1 MQLLGVY
8 DEYLVV
14 PLAQVLVNLGVRRGM
29 VVYGQDKLD
38 EISMSSPTTICE
50 IKDGWYKSY
59 TICPEDFGFKTC
71 KKDDILIGRYGAS
84 VGKIL
89 TGEEG
94 AYNVAIMKTIPD
106 ESIISKDYAKLFF
119 QSPSFQHFLQSVC
132 NSRAAQAGFSKS
144 DISDY
149 LIPIPSLG
157 EQERIVAELDLLQG
171 IIEKK
176 KEQLKAYDQLA
187 KSIFYDTFGDPFSN
201 EKGWEMSCF
210 GNIMTPAK
218 SNKCKSHSEL
228 PILSITMHDGIV
240 RQNER
245 FKKVIA
251 SKDVTG
257 YKIIKRGQLVIA
269 FPIDEGLIYTQDIED
284 EGIMSPA
291 YNVWDVD
298 YKKVQTLFLK
308 FHLHSSVIMKYYKDK
323 LRGTTLRRRM
333 IPKED
338 LLNLPIPLPPISQQ
352 EEFAEKVE
360 AIERQKALVQQSV
373 EEVQTM
379 FDCTMDKYFG

>member
-1 MQLLGVY
+1 MNKQDWTYKKLGEVATIYDSQRKPVTKKDRVNGIYPYYGATGIQDYVDSYLFDGRYLLLGEDGAKWGANDKSAFIIEGKSWVNNHAHIMRF
-8 DEYLVV
+8 DDRIIDSFVEYYLNGKDLTEYITGAVV
-14 PLAQVLVNLGVRRGM
+14 P
-29 VVYGQDKLD
+29 KL
-38 EISMSSPTTICE
+38 TQ
-50 IKDGWYKSY
+50 
-59 TICPEDFGFKTC
+59 
-71 KKDDILIGRYGAS
+71 
-84 VGKIL
+84 
-89 TGEEG
+89 
-94 AYNVAIMKTIPD
+94 
-106 ESIISKDYAKLFF
+106 AKLT
-119 QSPSFQHFLQSVC
+119 Q
-132 NSRAAQAGFSKS
+132 
-144 DISDY
+144 
-149 LIPIPSLG
+149 IPIPVPPIE
-157 EQERIVAELDLLQG
+157 EQERIVAELDLLSG

-187 KSIFYDTFGDPFSN
+187 QSIFYDMFGDPFSN

-210 GNIMTPAK
+210 GYIMTPAK

-228 PILSITMHDGIV
+228 PILSITMHGGIV

-298 YKKVQTLFLK
+298 YKKVETLFLK
-308 FHLHSSVIMKYYKDK
+308 FHLHSPSIMKYYKDK

-338 LLNLPIPLPPISQQ
+338 LLNLPIPLPPLSLQQ
-352 EEFAEKVE
+352 EFAEKVK
-360 AIERQKALVQQSV
+360 AIEQQKALVQQSI
-373 EEVQTM
+373 EETQTM
-379 FDCTMDKYFG
+379 FDYTMDKYFG

>member
-1 MQLLGVY
+1 MRQGWTYKNFEDCLVKAAKAKQVQTSEYNSGSKYPIISQEDKMVSGYCDDDSLLYHIDNPVVIFGDHTRVLKYVDFDFVVGADGV
-8 DEYLVV
+8 
-14 PLAQVLVNLGVRRGM
+14 
-29 VVYGQDKLD
+29 K
-38 EISMSSPTTICE
+38 
-50 IKDGWYKSY
+50 
-59 TICPEDFGFKTC
+59 
-71 KKDDILIGRYGAS
+71 ILIP
-84 VGKIL
+84 KEFL
-89 TGEEG
+89 
-94 AYNVAIMKTIPD
+94 K
-106 ESIISKDYAKLFF
+106 AK
-119 QSPSFQHFLQSVC
+119 FLLY
-132 NSRAAQAGFSKS
+132 
-144 DISDY
+144 Y
-149 LIPIPSLG
+149 LRWYQVPSLG
-157 EQERIVAELDLLQG
+157 YSRHYKLLKEIVLPVPPVAEQERIVAELDLLSG
-171 IIEKK
+171 VIEKK

-187 KSIFYDTFGDPFSN
+187 QSIFYDMFGDPFSN

-210 GNIMTPAK
+210 GYIMTPAK

-228 PILSITMHDGIV
+228 PILSITMHGGIV

-298 YKKVQTLFLK
+298 YKKVETLFLK
-308 FHLHSSVIMKYYKDK
+308 FHLHSPSIMKYYKDK

-338 LLNLPIPLPPISQQ
+338 LLNLPIPLPPLSLQQ
-352 EEFAEKVE
+352 EFAEKIE
-360 AIERQKALVQQSV
+360 AIERQKALVQQSI
-373 EEVQTM
+373 EETQTM
-379 FDCTMDKYFG
+379 FDYTMDKYFG

>member
-1 MQLLGVY
+1 MKEGWTYKTFGEVFDLQMGRTPDRKNPSLFGGDNIWVSIRDIDGKYIEDSKEHITNEAVVNSGIKLVKKGTVIMSFKLTVGKCAIARKDLY
-8 DEYLVV
+8 TNEAIMAFNVDKGFILDSSFLYYYLQGYRWSGTNKAVMGLTLNKATISKQKIAIP
-14 PLAQVLVNLGVRRGM
+14 PLA
-29 VVYGQDKLD
+29 
-38 EISMSSPTTICE
+38 
-50 IKDGWYKSY
+50 
-59 TICPEDFGFKTC
+59 
-71 KKDDILIGRYGAS
+71 
-84 VGKIL
+84 
-89 TGEEG
+89 
-94 AYNVAIMKTIPD
+94 
-106 ESIISKDYAKLFF
+106 
-119 QSPSFQHFLQSVC
+119 
-132 NSRAAQAGFSKS
+132 
-144 DISDY
+144 
-149 LIPIPSLG
+149 
-157 EQERIVAELDLLQG
+157 EQERIVAELDLLSG

-176 KEQLKAYDQLA
+176 KKQLKAYDQLA
-187 KSIFYDTFGDPFSN
+187 QSIFYDTFGDTFSN

-338 LLNLPIPLPPISQQ
+338 LLNLPIPLPPLSLQQ
-352 EEFAEKVE
+352 EFAEKVE
-360 AIERQKALVQQSV
+360 AIERQKALVQQSI
-373 EEVQTM
+373 EETQTM
-379 FDCTMDKYFG
+379 FDYTMDKYFG

>member
-1 MQLLGVY
+1 MNKQGWTYKKLGEVAY
-8 DEYLVV
+8 FINGD
-14 PLAQVLVNLGVRRGM
+14 RGRNYPSQNDF
-29 VVYGQDKLD
+29 VESGIPFINAGHLNDGKID
-38 EISMSSPTTICE
+38 FESMNYINEAKFNSLNSGK
-50 IKDGWYKSY
+50 IKEG
-59 TICPEDFGFKTC
+59 
-71 KKDDILIGRYGAS
+71 DILFCLRGSLGKRAIVNGLERGAIAS
-84 VGKIL
+84 SLVIL
-89 TGEEG
+89 RCETVLNQYLYYFLGS
-94 AYNVAIMKTIPD
+94 P
-106 ESIISKDYAKLFF
+106 IISRHIQKSNNGSSQPNLSAK
-119 QSPSFQHFLQSVC
+119 SVS
-132 NSRAAQAGFSKS
+132 NFNIPVPPAA
-144 DISDY
+144 
-149 LIPIPSLG
+149 

-187 KSIFYDTFGDPFSN
+187 QSIFYTMFGDPIDN
-201 EKGWEMSCF
+201 PKGWEMSCF

-308 FHLHSSVIMKYYKDK
+308 FHLHSAVIMKYYKDK

-360 AIERQKALVQQSV
+360 AIERQKALVQQSI
-373 EEVQTM
+373 EETQTM
-379 FDCTMDKYFG
+379 FDYTMDKYFG

>member
-1 MQLLGVY
+1 MNKQDWTYKKLGEVCDFQGGSQPPKEEWI
-8 DEYLVV
+8 DEYKEGYIRMLQIRDFTQSR
-14 PLAQVLVNLGVRRGM
+14 AFTKE
-29 VVYGQDKLD
+29 Y
-38 EISMSSPTTICE
+38 
-50 IKDGWYKSY
+50 IKI
-59 TICPEDFGFKTC
+59 TNRIKTC